1 MFYEMLFANTP
12 WACKN
17 VETYVRGMKTQPY
30 INFPY
35 KQNISDETK
44 DFLRKTL
51 TIDENARMGWDEI
64 YKHTILDPEF

>member
-1 MFYEMLFANTP
+1 LQQIKYGAKTDIWSIGLMFYEMLFANTP

-35 KQNISDETK
+35 KQSISD
-44 DFLRKTL
+44 
-51 TIDENARMGWDEI
+51 
-64 YKHTILDPEF
+64 

>member
-35 KQNISDETK
+35 KQSISDETK

-51 TIDENARMGWDEI
+51 TIDEN
-64 YKHTILDPEF
+64 